1 MLPTTSKKM
10 VIVNLSKTKMDHKAD
25 LIINAKCDE
34 VMELVME
41 HLAIKVPVF
50 DQPTVNEKT
59 IHGPIQMSKYT
70 RKRGRGKIDKDEKCK
85 LPKT

>member
-1 MLPTTSKKM
+1 M

-25 LIINAKCDE
+25 LIINAKCDA

-50 DQPTVNEKT
+50 EQPTVNENQIKPDEPAKDVRKKT
-59 IHGPIQMSKYT
+59 TLSATAKAWNNQGETTIFT
-70 RKRGRGKIDKDEKCK
+70 
-85 LPKT
+85 